1 MYSYYFIIIVGILAL
16 VLNQSNA
23 FTLSSSSTPTT
34 NQSYKYITSSP
45 STVQSSFSTTTRLGM
60 SLPTSTSSSS
70 SSSSSVSRRGFLE
83 SVAVSC
89 GSLVQQSL
97 VVDMTADQVKD
108 EGIHDMLELLVGD
121 SDDDREFSSCLSDA
135 ISDTNHNI
143 EIEEEVARYLPMAG
157 QLVEQCISRR
167 SGMHR

>member
-1 MYSYYFIIIVGILAL
+1 MFSYFVIIVGILAL
-16 VLNQSNA
+16 ELNQTNA
-23 FTLSSSSTPTT
+23 FTLSSSSTPAT
-34 NQSYKYITSSP
+34 NQSYKYISSRP
-45 STVQSSFSTTTRLGM
+45 SSIQSSSTTTLSM
-60 SLPTSTSSSS
+60 SLPTSSST
-70 SSSSSVSRRGFLE
+70 SSVSRRGFLE

-89 GSLVQQSL
+89 GSLVQKSL

-135 ISDTNHNI
+135 LSDMNHHNVG
-143 EIEEEVARYLPMAG
+143 EEEVARLYLPLAE

>member
-16 VLNQSNA
+16 ELNQSNA
-23 FTLSSSSTPTT
+23 FTLSSSSTPAT
-34 NQSYKYITSSP
+34 NQSSKHITSRLS
-45 STVQSSFSTTTRLGM
+45 SIQSSSTTTRLGM
-60 SLPTSTSSSS
+60 SLSTSCK

-135 ISDTNHNI
+135 LSDMNHHNVG
-143 EIEEEVARYLPMAG
+143 EEVVARYLPLAE

-167 SGMHR
+167 SGMYR

>member
-16 VLNQSNA
+16 LLDQSNA
-23 FTLSSSSTPTT
+23 FTLSSSSTPAT
-34 NQSYKYITSSP
+34 NQSYKYITSRP
-45 STVQSSFSTTTRLGM
+45 SSIQSSSTTTLSM
-60 SLPTSTSSSS
+60 SLSTSSSTS
-70 SSSSSVSRRGFLE
+70 CTSSSVSRRGFLE

-135 ISDTNHNI
+135 ILSDMNHYNV
-143 EIEEEVARYLPMAG
+143 EEEVERYLPLAE

>member
-1 MYSYYFIIIVGILAL
+1 MSFSYYFIIKVGILAL

-34 NQSYKYITSSP
+34 NQSYKYITSRP
-45 STVQSSFSTTTRLGM
+45 SNIQSSSTTTRL
-60 SLPTSTSSSS
+60 SAALTSTSTT
-70 SSSSSVSRRGFLE
+70 SSVSRRGFLE

-108 EGIHDMLELLVGD
+108 EGIHDMLELLAGD
-121 SDDDREFSSCLSDA
+121 SDDDNREFSSCLSDA
-135 ISDTNHNI
+135 ISDMNHYNV
-143 EIEEEVARYLPMAG
+143 EEEVERYLPLAE

>member
-1 MYSYYFIIIVGILAL
+1 
-16 VLNQSNA
+16 
-23 FTLSSSSTPTT
+23 
-34 NQSYKYITSSP
+34 
-45 STVQSSFSTTTRLGM
+45 M
-60 SLPTSTSSSS
+60 SLPTSCTSPPP
-70 SSSSSVSRRGFLE
+70 SSSVSRRGFLE

-108 EGIHDMLELLVGD
+108 EGIHDMLELLVSD

-135 ISDTNHNI
+135 ISDMNHSV
-143 EIEEEVARYLPMAG
+143 EIEEEVARYLPLAE
-157 QLVEQCISRR
+157 QLVERCISRR

>member
-1 MYSYYFIIIVGILAL
+1 MYSYYFLIVGILAL
-16 VLNQSNA
+16 ELNQSNA
-23 FTLSSSSTPTT
+23 FTLSSSSTPATNQNQ
-34 NQSYKYITSSP
+34 NQSYKHITSRP
-45 STVQSSFSTTTRLGM
+45 SSIQSSFSTTTRLGM
-60 SLPTSTSSSS
+60 SQITSYT
-70 SSSSSVSRRGFLE
+70 SSSVSRRGFLE

-89 GSLVQQSL
+89 GSIAQQSL

-135 ISDTNHNI
+135 ISDMSHNI
-143 EIEEEVARYLPMAG
+143 EIEEEVARYLPLAE

-167 SGMHR
+167 NKHSR

>member
-1 MYSYYFIIIVGILAL
+1 MLSYYYLIIIVGILAL
-16 VLNQSNA
+16 ELNQSNA
-23 FTLSSSSTPTT
+23 FTTTTPVT
-34 NQSYKYITSSP
+34 QSYKYITSRP
-45 STVQSSFSTTTRLGM
+45 SSIQSSSTATRLGM
-60 SLPTSTSSSS
+60 AQTTSSPP
-70 SSSSSVSRRGFLE
+70 SSSSVSRRGFLE

-108 EGIHDMLELLVGD
+108 EGIHDMLEILVGD

-143 EIEEEVARYLPMAG
+143 EIEEEVARYLPMAE

>member
-1 MYSYYFIIIVGILAL
+1 MYSYYFLIVGILAL
-16 VLNQSNA
+16 ELNQSNA
-23 FTLSSSSTPTT
+23 FTLSSSSTPAIY
-34 NQSYKYITSSP
+34 QSYKHITSRP
-45 STVQSSFSTTTRLGM
+45 SSIQSSSSTTRLSM
-60 SLPTSTSSSS
+60 TTQSYTST
-70 SSSSSVSRRGFLE
+70 SSSSVSRRGFLE

>member
-16 VLNQSNA
+16 LLNQSNA

-34 NQSYKYITSSP
+34 NQSYKYITSRRTSI
-45 STVQSSFSTTTRLGM
+45 QSSSTATTTRLSM
-60 SLPTSTSSSS
+60 TQTSTSS

-108 EGIHDMLELLVGD
+108 EGIHDMLELLAGD
-121 SDDDREFSSCLSDA
+121 SDDDNREFSSCLSDA
-135 ISDTNHNI
+135 ISDMNHYNV
-143 EIEEEVARYLPMAG
+143 EEEVERYLPLAE

>member
-1 MYSYYFIIIVGILAL
+1 MYSYYFLIVGILAL
-16 VLNQSNA
+16 ELNQSNA
-23 FTLSSSSTPTT
+23 FTLSSSSTPAT
-34 NQSYKYITSSP
+34 NQSYKQTSRP
-45 STVQSSFSTTTRLGM
+45 SSIQSSSSTTRLSM
-60 SLPTSTSSSS
+60 TTQSYTST
-70 SSSSSVSRRGFLE
+70 SSSSVSRRGFLE

-108 EGIHDMLELLVGD
+108 EGIHDMLEILVGD

-143 EIEEEVARYLPMAG
+143 EIEEEVARYLPMAE

>member
-1 MYSYYFIIIVGILAL
+1 MYSYYFLIVGILAL
-16 VLNQSNA
+16 ELNQSNA
-23 FTLSSSSTPTT
+23 FTLSSSSTSAT
-34 NQSYKYITSSP
+34 NQSYKHTTSLPTSI
-45 STVQSSFSTTTRLGM
+45 QSSSTATRLGM
-60 SLPTSTSSSS
+60 TQTSTLCT
-70 SSSSSVSRRGFLE
+70 SSSSVSRRGFLE

-89 GSLVQQSL
+89 GSLAQQSL

-135 ISDTNHNI
+135 ISNMNHNVG
-143 EIEEEVARYLPMAG
+143 EEEVERYLLIAE
-157 QLVEQCISRR
+157 QLVEQFISRR

>member
-1 MYSYYFIIIVGILAL
+1 MFSYFLLIVGILAL

-23 FTLSSSSTPTT
+23 FTLSSSSTPVTYH
-34 NQSYKYITSSP
+34 QSYKYIASRPSSI
-45 STVQSSFSTTTRLGM
+45 QSSSSTRLGM
-60 SLPTSTSSSS
+60 APTSTSCT
-70 SSSSSVSRRGFLE
+70 SSSSVSRRGFFE

-89 GSLVQQSL
+89 SSLVQQSL

-135 ISDTNHNI
+135 LSEVNHNI
-143 EIEEEVARYLPMAG
+143 GEEEVTRYLPMAE

-167 SGMHR
+167 HGMHR